1 MTVVVVAAEVVA
13 TDSEVTSGVKA
24 GDLQIKSD
32 FGTKIDKKNLKRAD
46 DTIRSFFVEIFF
58 ST

>member
-1 MTVVVVAAEVVA
+1 MTVVVAAEAAAA
-13 TDSEVTSGVKA
+13 TDSEVTSGVRD

-32 FGTKIDKKNLKRAD
+32 FETKIDEKNLKLAD
-46 DTIRSFFVEIFF
+46 DTIRSFFVEIF